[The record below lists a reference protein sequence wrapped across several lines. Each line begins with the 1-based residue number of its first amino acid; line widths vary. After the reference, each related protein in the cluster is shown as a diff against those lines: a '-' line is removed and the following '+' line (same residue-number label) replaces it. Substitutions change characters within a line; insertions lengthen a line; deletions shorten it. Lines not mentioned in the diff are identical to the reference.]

1 MINQTKEREINHK
14 NISTQLAFRKK
25 SLKFVTMG
33 RVQYAFNCIAIVGAA
48 IHILAGIVAVYYL
61 IPKASVAHEE
71 ILSRKSRS
79 LDSVNIIVEE
89 ISNSTSQ
96 YECKTADTC
105 TQCVALSRECIWYNT
120 NSKAGCF
127 TIETQSIFVIGS
139 TMAVVYQEGADN
151 VSWGSCEVPLAV
163 IFFVT
168 ISMAVIVVIVVAFIV
183 VHLICKPS
191 KEEQMLIEVTHA
203 VRKEKFLK
211 RLGRLNPLPSN
222 FQGLGIKV

>member
-1 MINQTKEREINHK
+1 
-14 NISTQLAFRKK
+14 
-25 SLKFVTMG
+25 MG
-33 RVQYAFNCIAIVGAA
+33 RVQFAFNCIAIVGAA

-79 LDSVNIIVEE
+79 LDSVNIIVAE
-89 ISNSTSQ
+89 ISNSTSPNG
-96 YECKTADTC
+96 CHSADTC
-105 TQCVALSRECIWYNT
+105 IQCVAISKECIWYNT
-120 NSKAGCF
+120 NNKSGCF
-127 TIETQSIFVIGS
+127 TVDTQSILLLGRTLS
-139 TMAVVYQEGADN
+139 VVYQDGVDN

-168 ISMAVIVVIVVAFIV
+168 ISMAVIVMIVVAFCV

-191 KEEQMLIEVTHA
+191 KEEQMLIEVTQA

-222 FQGLGIKV
+222 TQEFLTGIKV